1 MSLPQ
6 PPKRDDPRIDDW
18 LFKLWR
24 EQTGS
29 PTGAARAFPGANRAT
44 SNGNT
49 SISAGYTAYIPHQ
62 FEIASGDSVILEAG
76 SVLEIG

>member
-6 PPKRDDPRIDDW
+6 PPKRDDSRFDDW
-18 LFKLWR
+18 MFGLWK
-24 EQTGS
+24 QQIGS
-29 PTGAARAFPGANRAT
+29 PAGATRAFPGQNRGT

-49 SISAGYTAYIPHQ
+49 SLGAGFTAYIPHQ
-62 FEIASGDSVILEAG
+62 FEIASGDSVILEAN